1 MEIYLMNFKK
11 VFGFAAVAAL
21 SVAALAACAPSSG
34 GNSKE
39 DKNTLKVGIMTQTDA
54 TEQLWDK
61 VSENAKKEGLTLE
74 FVEFTDYSQP
84 NKALANGEID
94 VNAFQHYNFLNNW
107 NTENKG
113 DLVAAADTLISPLR
127 IFSGLDGDKAK
138 YADISELPDG
148 AVISV
153 PNDATN
159 ESRALYLLQTAG
171 LIKLDVSGEELATK
185 VNISE
190 NPKKLDIKELDA
202 SQTASTRTSVDAAI
216 INNNYAV
223 DAGVDY
229 ATVLFKE
236 EINAES
242 KQWVNVIAAQKDWEK
257 SDKADAIKILIKS
270 YQTDEV
276 AKILSDSSNGVDVP
290 AWEGAPS
297 TN

>member
-1 MEIYLMNFKK
+1 MNFKK

-21 SVAALAACAPSSG
+21 SVAALAACAPSS
-34 GNSKE
+34 SSSSSE
-39 DKNTLKVGIMTQTDA
+39 DSANTIKVGIMTQTDA
-54 TEQLWDK
+54 TEPLWEK

-107 NTENKG
+107 NTENNG

-127 IFSGLDGDKAK
+127 IFSGLDGEKAK
-138 YADISELPDG
+138 YTDISELPDG

>member
-1 MEIYLMNFKK
+1 MNFKK

-21 SVAALAACAPSSG
+21 SVAALAACAPSS
-34 GNSKE
+34 STSSSE
-39 DKNTLKVGIMTQTDA
+39 DSTKTLTVGIMTQTDA
-54 TEQLWDK
+54 TEQLWNK
-61 VSENAKKEGLTLE
+61 VSENAEKEGITLE

-107 NTENKG
+107 NTENNG

-138 YADISELPDG
+138 YTDISELPDG
-148 AVISV
+148 AVVSV
-153 PNDATN
+153 PNDVTN
-159 ESRALYLLQTAG
+159 ESRALYLLQAAG
-171 LIKLDVSGEELATK
+171 LIKLDVSGEELATIT
-185 VNISE
+185 NIVE
-190 NPKKLDIKELDA
+190 NPKKFDIKELDA
-202 SQTASTRTSVDAAI
+202 SQTAATRTSVDAAI

-236 EINAES
+236 EITAES
-242 KQWVNVIAAQKDWEK
+242 KQWVNVIAAQKDWES
-257 SDKADAIKILIKS
+257 SDKADAINILIKA

-276 AKILSDSSNGVDVP
+276 AQIISDASNGVDVP
-290 AWEGAPS
+290 AWEGAP
-297 TN
+297 TVE

>member
-1 MEIYLMNFKK
+1 MNFKK

-21 SVAALAACAPSSG
+21 SVAALAACAPSS
-34 GNSKE
+34 STSSSE
-39 DKNTLKVGIMTQTDA
+39 DSTKTLTVGIMTQTDA
-54 TEQLWDK
+54 TEQLWNK
-61 VSENAKKEGLTLE
+61 VSENAEKEGITLE

-107 NTENKG
+107 NTENDG

-138 YADISELPDG
+138 YTDISELPDG
-148 AVISV
+148 AVVSV
-153 PNDATN
+153 PNDVTN
-159 ESRALYLLQTAG
+159 ESRALYLLQAAG
-171 LIKLDVSGEELATK
+171 LIKLDVSGEELATIT
-185 VNISE
+185 NIVE
-190 NPKKLDIKELDA
+190 NPKNLDIKELDA
-202 SQTASTRTSVDAAI
+202 SQTAATRTSVDAAI

-236 EINAES
+236 EITAES
-242 KQWVNVIAAQKDWEK
+242 KQWVNVIAAQKDWES
-257 SDKADAIKILIKS
+257 SDKADAINILIKA

-276 AKILSDSSNGVDVP
+276 AQILSESSNGVDVP
-290 AWEGAPS
+290 AWEGAP
-297 TN
+297 TVE

>member
-1 MEIYLMNFKK
+1 MNFKK

-21 SVAALAACAPSSG
+21 SVAALAACAPSS
-34 GNSKE
+34 SSSSSE
-39 DKNTLKVGIMTQTDA
+39 DSANTIKVGIMTQTDA
-54 TEQLWDK
+54 TEPLWEK

-107 NTENKG
+107 NTENNG

-127 IFSGLDGDKAK
+127 IFSGLDGEKAK
-138 YADISELPDG
+138 YTDISELPDG
-148 AVISV
+148 AVVSV
-153 PNDATN
+153 PNDVTN
-159 ESRALYLLQTAG
+159 ESRALYLLQAAG
-171 LIKLDVSGEELATK
+171 LIKLDVSGEELATIT
-185 VNISE
+185 NIVE
-190 NPKKLDIKELDA
+190 NPKNLDIKELDA
-202 SQTASTRTSVDAAI
+202 SQTAATRTSVDAAI

-236 EINAES
+236 EITAES
-242 KQWVNVIAAQKDWEK
+242 KQWVNVIAAQKDWES

-276 AKILSDSSNGVDVP
+276 AQILSDASNGVDVP
-290 AWEGAPS
+290 AWEGAP
-297 TN
+297 TVE

>member
-1 MEIYLMNFKK
+1 MNFKK

-21 SVAALAACAPSSG
+21 SVAALAACAPSS
-34 GNSKE
+34 SSSSSE
-39 DKNTLKVGIMTQTDA
+39 DSANTIKVGIMTQTDA
-54 TEQLWDK
+54 TEPLWEK

-107 NTENKG
+107 NTENNG

-127 IFSGLDGDKAK
+127 IFSGLDGEKAK
-138 YADISELPDG
+138 YTDISELPDG
-148 AVISV
+148 AVVSV
-153 PNDATN
+153 PNDVTN
-159 ESRALYLLQTAG
+159 ESRALYLLQAAG
-171 LIKLDVSGEELATK
+171 LIKLDVSGEELATIT
-185 VNISE
+185 NIVE
-190 NPKKLDIKELDA
+190 NPKNLDIKELDA
-202 SQTASTRTSVDAAI
+202 SQTAATRTSVDAAI

-236 EINAES
+236 EITAES
-242 KQWVNVIAAQKDWEK
+242 KQWVNVIAAQKDWES
-257 SDKADAIKILIKS
+257 SDKADTIKILIKA

-276 AKILSDSSNGVDVP
+276 AQILSDASNGVDVP
-290 AWEGAPS
+290 AWEGAP
-297 TN
+297 TVE

>member
-1 MEIYLMNFKK
+1 MKLKK
-11 VFGFAAVAAL
+11 LFGFAAVAAL
-21 SVAALAACAPSSG
+21 SVAALAACAPSS
-34 GNSKE
+34 STSSS
-39 DKNTLKVGIMTQTDA
+39 DDSTNTLKVGIMTQTDA

>member
-1 MEIYLMNFKK
+1 MNFKK

-34 GNSKE
+34 SDSSA

-54 TEQLWDK
+54 TEPLWDK
-61 VSENAKKEGLTLE
+61 VSELAEKDGLTLE
-74 FVEFTDYSQP
+74 LVEFTDYSQP

-127 IFSGLDGDKAK
+127 IFSGLNGEKAK
-138 YADISELPDG
+138 YTDISELPDE

-159 ESRALYLLQTAG
+159 ESRALYLLQAAG
-171 LIKLDVSGEELATK
+171 LIKLDASGEELATIT
-185 VNISE
+185 NIVE

-202 SQTASTRTSVDAAI
+202 SQTAATRTSVDAAI

-236 EINAES
+236 EITTES
-242 KQWVNVIAAQKDWEK
+242 KQWVNVIAAQKDWES
-257 SDKADAIKILIKS
+257 SDKVDAIKTLIKA

-276 AKILSDSSNGVDVP
+276 AKIISDASNGVDVP
-290 AWEGAPS
+290 AWKGAPS
-297 TN
+297 AK

>member
-1 MEIYLMNFKK
+1 MNFKK

-21 SVAALAACAPSSG
+21 SVAALAACAPSS
-34 GNSKE
+34 STSSSE
-39 DKNTLKVGIMTQTDA
+39 DSTKTLTVGIMTQTDA
-54 TEQLWDK
+54 TEQLWNK
-61 VSENAKKEGLTLE
+61 VSENAEKEGITLE

-138 YADISELPDG
+138 YTDISELPDG

>member
-1 MEIYLMNFKK
+1 MNFKK

-21 SVAALAACAPSSG
+21 SVAALAACAPSS
-34 GNSKE
+34 SSSSSE
-39 DKNTLKVGIMTQTDA
+39 DSANTIKVGIMTQTDA
-54 TEQLWDK
+54 TEPLWEK

-107 NTENKG
+107 NTENNG

-127 IFSGLDGDKAK
+127 IFSGLDGEKAK
-138 YADISELPDG
+138 YTDISELPDG
-148 AVISV
+148 AVVSV
-153 PNDATN
+153 PNDVTN
-159 ESRALYLLQTAG
+159 ESRALYLLQAAG
-171 LIKLDVSGEELATK
+171 LIKLDVSGEELATIT
-185 VNISE
+185 NIVE
-190 NPKKLDIKELDA
+190 NPKNLDIKELDA
-202 SQTASTRTSVDAAI
+202 SQTAATRTSVDAAI

-236 EINAES
+236 EITAES
-242 KQWVNVIAAQKDWEK
+242 KQWVNVIAVQKDWEK

-276 AKILSDSSNGVDVP
+276 AQILSDASNGVDVP
-290 AWEGAPS
+290 AWEGAP
-297 TN
+297 TVE

>member
-1 MEIYLMNFKK
+1 MKFKK
-11 VFGFAAVAAL
+11 LFTFAALAAV
-21 SVAALAACAPSSG
+21 SVAALVACAPSSG
-34 GNSKE
+34 SSSE
-39 DKNTLKVGIMTQTDA
+39 DENVLKVGIMTRTDA
-54 TEQLWDK
+54 TESLWER
-61 VSENAKKEGLTLE
+61 VSADAKKEGLTLQL
-74 FVEFTDYSQP
+74 VEFTDYSQP

-127 IFSGLDGDKAK
+127 IFSGLDGDKVK
-138 YADISELPDG
+138 YTDISELPEG
-148 AVISV
+148 AVVSV

-159 ESRALYLLQTAG
+159 ESRALYLLQAAG
-171 LIKLDVSGEELATK
+171 LIKLDASGEELATIT
-185 VNISE
+185 NIVE

-202 SQTASTRTSVDAAI
+202 SQTAATRTSVDAAI

-236 EINAES
+236 EITSES
-242 KQWVNVIAAQKDWEK
+242 KQWVNVIAAKKDWEN
-257 SDKADAIKILIKS
+257 SDKADAIKTLIKA

-276 AKILSDSSNGVDVP
+276 AQVLSDSSNGVDVP

-297 TN
+297 VK